1 MKKIIFVII
10 AALAVFFD
18 LSFAEER
25 VDATCGP
32 APRPEAASRKAA
44 EGTFPLP
51 LPGPPLRRTEK
62 KRPPSPPL
70 LMAKVEFRDTKEWVS
85 DPGDADNLMN
95 KAKKIL
101 GIWYRHVNM
110 PSQELVNRFNAN
122 VKTKTPVLYLSGHN
136 AFDFTK
142 EEQDALRQYLIDGG
156 SLIGDAC
163 CGKQEFKNSFVNQ
176 MRAIFPDREFPYLQ
190 ADHPLFSSF
199 YKIDKVKRVV
209 YDAAGNKS
217 ELIEVP
223 KIRGLNIGC
232 RTAVFLTE
240 SDVSCGLDGHTH
252 TYGDRYAA
260 EDAAKISVNMLAY
273 ILAEN
278 KLAKFQATTTTVKGT
293 SPRPRQE
300 FKLAVLKHSG
310 DWDPNPNSFPALTRE
325 LAANTNL
332 SVNFEREETDLKDVN
347 IYKYPFL
354 FITGKKDPRLT
365 KEELSILRQY
375 VISGGFILIDN
386 CCGRKEFDVASR
398 DFIAKI
404 VPESKLERLPKDH
417 AIYNSFYKISRVKH
431 TFDDKDYLPEL
442 EAVTVNGKA
451 MIVYSPLSLNC
462 SWKRMECP
470 YCNGIDADDS
480 LRLMTNIIVYAMQN

>member
-1 MKKIIFVII
+1 MRRFIICILTLTSLCGV
-10 AALAVFFD
+10 
-18 LSFAEER
+18 SFADER

-32 APRPEAASRKAA
+32 APRPETASRKAA

-51 LPGPPLRRTEK
+51 YPGPPVRRTEK
-62 KRPPSPPL
+62 KRPPSPPI
-70 LMAKVEFRDTKEWVS
+70 LMGKIEFRDTKEWIN

-95 KAKKIL
+95 KARQIL

-136 AFDFTK
+136 AFNFTK

-163 CGKQEFKNSFVNQ
+163 CGKQEFKNSFINQ

-190 ADHPLFSSF
+190 ADHPVFSSF
-199 YKIDKVKRVV
+199 YKIDKVKRIV
-209 YDAAGNKS
+209 YDAAGSKS
-217 ELIEVP
+217 ELIETP

-240 SDVSCGLDGHTH
+240 SDVSCGWDGHTH
-252 TYGDRYAA
+252 TSGDRYAA
-260 EDAAKISVNMLAY
+260 EDAVKIGINMLAY

-278 KLAKFQATTTTVKGT
+278 KLAKFQANTISVKGPST
-293 SPRPRQE
+293 RPRQE
-300 FKLAVLKHSG
+300 FKLAVLKHNG
-310 DWDPNPNSFPALTRE
+310 DWDPNPNSFPALMKE
-325 LAANTNL
+325 LASNTNL
-332 SVNFEREETDLKDVN
+332 SVNFEREETELKDVN
-347 IYKYPFL
+347 IFKYPFL
-354 FITGKKDPRLT
+354 YITGKKDPKLT
-365 KEELSILRQY
+365 KEELSTLRQY

-386 CCGRKEFDVASR
+386 CCGRKEFNVAARDIISR
-398 DFIAKI
+398 IM
-404 VPESKLERLPKDH
+404 PEAKLEALPKDH
-417 AIYNSFYKISRVKH
+417 AIFNVFYKISRVKH
-431 TFDDKDYLPEL
+431 TFDNKDYPPEL

-451 MIVYSPLSLNC
+451 VIVYSPLSLNC

-480 LRLMTNIIVYAMQN
+480 LRLMTDIIVYAMQN